1 MINGESI
8 EKKFEKATV
17 QASGGHIIFPYQAK
31 QQMGKMVE
39 AIIKGRQNIQN
50 RLATNQSAPVKGGFI
65 AEEFHAETFNLDSI
79 LKNKESRAVT
89 ENYEGWSNLG
99 LKVNDTPDIA
109 VAENNTIKTTAQSK
123 YYATVDGTA
132 AKLSDPKYENVDQL
146 IGPSDQ
152 INPTDG
158 SYSVQDQASPE
169 AAPKISDHLEYDG
182 VKSAPLTKSEADQM
196 GGGNLD
202 CLEKVEN
209 QYKTESTV
217 QQMGNAAKGAAAM
230 SAVVCG
236 SINSLRYMQLARNGS
251 ITADEAV
258 KSIVVET
265 AAAAADSAVKAS
277 ANAGVQSLLVRYG
290 SEKAVIDVLAKQSM
304 KSMMKTNAVTVGVVC
319 VVDAIKDLVKLGTGS
334 ISKEEFYER
343 QGKSVLNTSAGVVGG
358 SLGAAGATAAAAAF
372 GLTSGTTAM
381 AVSTMIGGLSGGIIA
396 GLAMS
401 LAIEVGIEKPY
412 QDLLKNT
419 DALHSAAS
427 ELELV
432 SKTVFMNQVLFTKYL
447 EHNFNIDNQLNHEF
461 DRIDEAGIKVLDI
474 INRI

>member
-1 MINGESI
+1 MMDAESI
-8 EKKFEKATV
+8 EKKFEQATI

-79 LKNKESRAVT
+79 LKNKENRAIT
-89 ENYEGWSNLG
+89 ENYEGWSDLG
-99 LKVNDTPDIA
+99 LKINDTPDI
-109 VAENNTIKTTAQSK
+109 VVTENNTIQTTAQSK
-123 YYATVDGTA
+123 YYATVDATA
-132 AKLSDPKYENVDQL
+132 SKLSDLKYENIDQL

-152 INPTDG
+152 VNPSDG
-158 SYSVQDQASPE
+158 YSVQDQASPE
-169 AAPKISDHLEYDG
+169 AAPKITERLEHDG
-182 VKSAPLTKSEADQM
+182 VQSTPLTKPEADQM

-202 CLEKVEN
+202 HLEKIEN
-209 QYKTESTV
+209 QYQTKSTI
-217 QQMGNAAKGAAAM
+217 QQIGNAAKGAAAM

-236 SINSLRYMQLARNGS
+236 SINTLRYIQSARNGEIS
-251 ITADEAV
+251 SDEAV
-258 KSIVVET
+258 IKIVVET

-290 SEKAVIDVLAKQSM
+290 AEKAVIEVLAKQSL
-304 KSMMKTNAVTVGVVC
+304 KSMLKTNAVTVGVVS

-358 SLGAAGATAAAAAF
+358 SLGAAGAAATAAGF
-372 GLTSGTTAM
+372 GITAGTTAM
-381 AVSTMIGGLSGGIIA
+381 TAVTVIGGLSGGIIA
-396 GLAMS
+396 CLAMS
-401 LAIEVGIEKPY
+401 LAIENGIEKPY

-419 DALHSAAS
+419 ESLHAAAS
-427 ELELV
+427 ELERV
-432 SKTVFMNQVLFTKYL
+432 SKTVLMSQVVFTKFL
-447 EHNFNIDNQLNHEF
+447 ERNFELDNQLNQQF
-461 DRIDEAGIKVLDI
+461 DKIDFAGEQVLDI